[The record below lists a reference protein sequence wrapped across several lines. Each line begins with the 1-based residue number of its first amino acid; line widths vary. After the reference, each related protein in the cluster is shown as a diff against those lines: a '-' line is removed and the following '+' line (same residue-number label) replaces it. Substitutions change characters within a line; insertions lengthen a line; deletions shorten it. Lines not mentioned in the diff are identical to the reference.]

1 MNGRL
6 ILRAG
11 VQNGRTVLRES
22 VATFPLQVLRPHAAH
37 CGGGLSL
44 VVLLSGGL
52 LDGDEASIDVVVEAG
67 ARLALRTQAATQV
80 HAGRSWQILHA
91 TVGEHA
97 WLSYLPHA
105 IVPHADADYHS
116 QTVIEMGASAR
127 VLLAETLAPGR
138 VRYGEQFAFTQVR
151 LDLDIRR
158 EGALVARERAL
169 VRPESG
175 VHAAQLGAATH
186 TTGVYVLGP
195 GEADQVIDEPCGD
208 VLIGRTPLARG
219 GWYVRAVSSR
229 AAALDEVLERI
240 HAHRAGRISAS
251 CITSGA

>member
-80 HAGRSWQILHA
+80 HAGRSRQILHA

-97 WLSYLPHA
+97 CLSYLPHA
-105 IVPHADADYHS
+105 VANRQRALTDDGNALRLVDRFG
-116 QTVIEMGASAR
+116 TDLRFVEAWGAWLIWDDSRWQKDERRGVFELAKETARLLHGEAEQESNAEYRARLAHWGARSESNTIPPFGFSAR
-127 VLLAETLAPGR
+127 AGLACR
-138 VRYGEQFAFTQVR
+138 
-151 LDLDIRR
+151 
-158 EGALVARERAL
+158 
-169 VRPESG
+169 
-175 VHAAQLGAATH
+175 
-186 TTGVYVLGP
+186 
-195 GEADQVIDEPCGD
+195 
-208 VLIGRTPLARG
+208 
-219 GWYVRAVSSR
+219 RAV
-229 AAALDEVLERI
+229 
-240 HAHRAGRISAS
+240 
-251 CITSGA
+251 